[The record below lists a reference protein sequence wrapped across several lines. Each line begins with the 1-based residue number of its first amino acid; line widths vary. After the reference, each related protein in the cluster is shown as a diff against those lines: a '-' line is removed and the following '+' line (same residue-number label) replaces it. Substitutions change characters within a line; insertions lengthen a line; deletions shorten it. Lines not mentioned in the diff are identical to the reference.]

1 MEPLLTVKDAAKF
14 LNVSAMSIYREVNA
28 GTLPHVRIGRSI
40 RFSKEALD
48 AYIENQVTAPKTE
61 PAKPAPHGTG
71 IRL

>member
-1 MEPLLTVKDAAKF
+1 MNPLMTVKDAASF
-14 LNVSAMSIYREVNA
+14 LNVSPMTIYREVNA

-48 AYIENQVTAPKTE
+48 AYILNPPTE
-61 PAKPAPHGTG
+61 TPVETAKPTTRGPV